1 MSAVSGTGYVL
12 REDGRYA
19 HRTGRR
25 AIHGVAMSRRRT
37 LFLTGEQDEA
47 LESISQRRQV
57 PVSQVVR
64 EAVDDLIDREG
75 TQ

>member
-1 MSAVSGTGYVL
+1 MSAVSGAGYVL

-19 HRTGRR
+19 HRTGRLP
-25 AIHGVAMSRRRT
+25 IHGTAMSRRRT

-47 LESISQRRQV
+47 LESISERRGV
-57 PVSQVVR
+57 AVSQVVR

-75 TQ
+75 AR